1 MILTQTAYADCLQ
14 GAEAAIAMA
23 GTATEQFVGLGKP
36 AFTTPGAGPQ
46 FTPTFA
52 QLQTRLLGPSVILV
66 DTAEAMGGSDG
77 SRIERSRSPRPPSPN
92 WTAPPGATR
101 SRRRDRPNLGPATL
115 NSLGRVIS

>member
-1 MILTQTAYADCLQ
+1 VILTQTAYADCLQ

-66 DTAEAMGGSDG
+66 DTAEAMGAAMAAVLNDRDRLAHLRQTGQRRLG
-77 SRIERSRSPRPPSPN
+77 
-92 WTAPPGATR
+92 PPGAAAAIAQI
-101 SRRRDRPNLGPATL
+101 LAQQL
-115 NSLGRVIS
+115 LIL